1 MMGQPLNGNR
11 VRHLLNI
18 FHFKTLSPMG
28 RYAVLAPAVAF
39 LAAIAFAGHLSPLA
53 AIVIALV
60 LAAGGAVFLRE
71 RADTPSE
78 PEVREEMPAAV
89 LDAIS
94 DAVILLDE
102 DRTVTAANE
111 AARELLDER
120 LEGRDLA
127 LSLRHPEALEAA
139 NEAIS
144 GRVKSSA
151 EIVMHVPVQRVFLVQ
166 AVPLPEDPASPP
178 RFLVV
183 LQEVTASRNAEQ
195 IRADFVANVSHE
207 LRSPLT
213 SLVGFI
219 ETLRG
224 VAHDDPAPRDRFLH
238 IMAEES
244 QRMARLIDDLLSL
257 SRVEANEHVR
267 PDGQLDIAELL
278 AGVVDSVSVQA
289 QEKNMPI
296 DVTDPAPSL
305 PVIGDR
311 DELFE
316 VFQNLVVNAVKYGR
330 EETPVRIEVSSVE
343 RIPEVGGRG
352 LSVAVIDRGDGIAA
366 EDIPRLTE
374 RFYRV
379 DKGRSRSMGGT
390 GLGLAIVKHIVNR
403 HRGRLVIRSD
413 VGEGSQFIV
422 YLPVADLEEAQ
433 KTS

>member
-1 MMGQPLNGNR
+1 MGEQLKSNH

-18 FHFKTLSPMG
+18 FQLRRFSPL
-28 RYAVLAPAVAF
+28 RLYAVLAPVVTFIVAVVLSGYLSIFVAVTIALF
-39 LAAIAFAGHLSPLA
+39 LAVSGA
-53 AIVIALV
+53 A
-60 LAAGGAVFLRE
+60 FLRE
-71 RADTPSE
+71 RSDPLPE
-78 PEVREEMPAAV
+78 PDVHEGMPATV
-89 LDAIS
+89 LDGIS
-94 DAVILLDE
+94 DAVILLNE
-102 DRTVTAANE
+102 GRTVITANG
-111 AARELLDER
+111 AARDLLNER

-127 LSLRHPEALEAA
+127 LSLRHPDALEAV

-144 GRVKSSA
+144 VRVMSSA
-151 EIVMHVPVQRVFLVQ
+151 EIIMDVPMQRVFQVK
-166 AVPLPEDPASPP
+166 AVPLPEDASAPP

-183 LQEVTASRNAEQ
+183 LQEVTASRNAEN

-219 ETLRG
+219 ETLRD
-224 VAHDDPAPRDRFLH
+224 VARDDEASRARFLH
-238 IMAEES
+238 IMADES

-267 PDGQLDIAELL
+267 PEGQLDISELL
-278 AGVVDSVSVQA
+278 ARVVNSVSVQA
-289 QEKNMPI
+289 QEKNMSIELI
-296 DVTDPAPSL
+296 DPVPLL

-311 DELFE
+311 DELIE

-330 EETPVRIEVSSVE
+330 EETSVRIAVSSVE
-343 RIPEVGGRG
+343 RIPEIGGRG
-352 LSVAVIDRGDGIAA
+352 LSVAVIDKGDGIAA

-379 DKGRSRSMGGT
+379 DKARSRSIGGT

-403 HRGRLVIRSD
+403 HRGRLVIRSN

-422 YLPVADLEEAQ
+422 FLPVAEPQ
-433 KTS
+433 KAK

>member
-1 MMGQPLNGNR
+1 M
-11 VRHLLNI
+11 
-18 FHFKTLSPMG
+18 
-28 RYAVLAPAVAF
+28 LAPATAF
-39 LAAIAFAGHLSPLA
+39 LAAFTFAGYLSPIVAVVIAMLL
-53 AIVIALV
+53 IVIGMA
-60 LAAGGAVFLRE
+60 FLRVKT
-71 RADTPSE
+71 DPLPE
-78 PEVREEMPAAV
+78 PAVQEGMPAAV
-89 LDAIS
+89 LDGIS
-94 DAVILLDE
+94 DAVLLLDT
-102 DRTVTAANE
+102 DRTVVAANQ
-111 AARELLDER
+111 AARELLNDR
-120 LEGRDLA
+120 IEGRDLA

-151 EIVMHVPVQRVFLVQ
+151 EIIMDVPMQRVFQVQ
-166 AVPLPEDPASPP
+166 AVPLPEDASAPP

-183 LQEVTASRNAEQ
+183 LQEVTASRNAEN

-219 ETLRG
+219 ETLRD
-224 VAHDDPAPRDRFLH
+224 VARDDEASRARFLH
-238 IMAEES
+238 IMADES

-267 PDGQLDIAELL
+267 PEGQLDISELL
-278 AGVVDSVSVQA
+278 ARVVNSVSVQA
-289 QEKNMPI
+289 QEKNMSIELI
-296 DVTDPAPSL
+296 DPVPLL

-311 DELFE
+311 DELIE

-330 EETPVRIEVSSVE
+330 EETSVRIAVSSVE
-343 RIPEVGGRG
+343 RIPEIGGRG
-352 LSVAVIDRGDGIAA
+352 LSVAVIDKGDGIAA

-379 DKGRSRSMGGT
+379 DKARSRSIGGT

-403 HRGRLVIRSD
+403 HRGQLVIRSN

-422 YLPVADLEEAQ
+422 FLPVAEPQ
-433 KTS
+433 KAK